1 MLIGHCGN
9 NAPCTGAAIFC
20 ITSDKNSDFSFFNSL
35 GPSPKHRMCV
45 VSASNP
51 IMGAYKPVLITA
63 GAENYSL
70 VAIQRPY
77 HVAKWTTCA
86 SRRQSGPGQ
95 HKWLLRKC
103 RRRAQRAQ
111 PPDMGAMKHE
121 QGRGGAGIW
130 YNPPISGKRPLD
142 LAQAR
147 AALCCTVLAPSAFSD
162 PPPQPEPMHLD
173 IFLARCKRP
182 PSKL

>member
-1 MLIGHCGN
+1 
-9 NAPCTGAAIFC
+9 
-20 ITSDKNSDFSFFNSL
+20 
-35 GPSPKHRMCV
+35 MCV

-51 IMGAYKPVLITA
+51 NMGAYKPVLITA

-77 HVAKWTTCA
+77 HVAKSTTCA
-86 SRRQSGPGQ
+86 SRRQGQGSTSGCSESAGQ
-95 HKWLLRKC
+95 C

-111 PPDMGAMKHE
+111 PPHMGAMEHD

-130 YNPPISGKRPLD
+130 HNPPISGKRPLD